1 MNKPLKKG
9 LTYTLSIV
17 VGLGLLGGVI
27 YYVGWRSVLAQ
38 VDALGIVGATA
49 IFGDVLL
56 AIAAWILSWWVI
68 LRAYG
73 VGLRFRSVVGS
84 RLSGYAISYITPSLY
99 FGGEPIRA
107 AMVVHRTD
115 APTTRIVATI
125 IVERFLGGLSLLL
138 FIMIGAVYFVLSPAM
153 ALEQKHVVIAGV
165 GFILF
170 WVIIGLIDFAGNFK
184 WISRGIRFLRHLV
197 PIPRFKNG
205 FNRAADKVA
214 ETEDEIY
221 TAFTRHWRRT
231 LLAFILQLIGTFFA
245 YIRPQVFFY
254 YSDHIVFNFAQLSL
268 LFTLSI
274 ILSFFLWI
282 TPGGVGTGEM
292 AMIGIFHLVAPEIGK
307 GGAVT
312 FSLMF
317 KFFELI
323 FVAIGLMYL
332 FHRGIA
338 IFRKREPRNDEP
350 P

>member
-1 MNKPLKKG
+1 MKKPLKKG
-9 LTYTLSIV
+9 LSYTLSIGI
-17 VGLGLLGGVI
+17 GLGLLGGVL
-27 YYVGWRSVLAQ
+27 YYVGWRNVLAQ
-38 VDALGIVGATA
+38 IDAIGFVGAAA
-49 IFGDVLL
+49 IFGDVFL

-68 LRAYG
+68 LRSYG
-73 VGLRFRSVVGS
+73 VDLRFRSVVGS
-84 RLSGYAISYITPSLY
+84 RLSGYAVSYITPSLY

-107 AMVVHRTD
+107 AMVVTRTD

-138 FIMIGAVYFVLSPAM
+138 FIMIGAVYAVLSPAI
-153 ALEQKHVVIAGV
+153 APDQKHIIVVGV

-170 WVIIGLIDFAGNFK
+170 WVMVGLIDFAGNFK
-184 WISRGIRFLRHLV
+184 WISRGIRILRYLF
-197 PIPRFKNG
+197 PRFKNG
-205 FNRAADKVA
+205 FIRAANKVS

-221 TAFTRHWRRT
+221 NAFTRHWRGT
-231 LLAFILQLIGTFFA
+231 LLAFIIQVIATFFT

-254 YSDHIVFNFAQLSL
+254 YSDHITFNFAQLSL
-268 LFTLSI
+268 LFTLNI
-274 ILSFFLWI
+274 MLSFFLWI

-323 FVAIGLMYL
+323 FVAIGLSYL
-332 FHRGIA
+332 FNRGIGTFA
-338 IFRKREPRNDEP
+338 RKRDRNPDP
-350 P
+350 